1 MRSPI
6 RRSSRTLV
14 IAVTVAATALLGLS
28 ACDSTPHPAAIG
40 GAAPTA
46 ARSSTSASAP
56 PVATTDAGA
65 KPTST
70 TGGQTGATPTVGAA
84 AQQLGGE
91 QDEPFLD
98 EADLTEAERSYSS
111 DQHVYGN
118 VIAVDGLSL
127 RSGWF
132 APTNRWSTATRP
144 PSTIET
150 GRAKRAEVSGVR
162 PGMLMTYQIVDDAG
176 KPTDYWVGAKFYE
189 PAVRAAEWDCKIY
202 IGGDP
207 RTDGSPTTLSP
218 YTCTWGNPHGWN
230 PHPGL
235 TVGKATVVTN
245 KTKAK
250 QLLTKYCGAS
260 TGSRDCTFIPAGYF
274 TTLGPM
280 VLASD
285 IAHNTKDEH
294 GEFKVTWED
303 ERSEENSIAVELG
316 TEIEIWKIWKISLS
330 VKYGHTWETSHKFG
344 QELSTPVEG
353 QGVAWYT
360 HAALMQT
367 AVGTW
372 VVNGDQRYSIP
383 NVSVSAPVETGG
395 MLEIHG
401 CKWTDFNMQEK
412 TCLHG
417 ETTKLVPLH

>member
-1 MRSPI
+1 MHKPS
-6 RRSSRTLV
+6 RRSSRTV
-14 IAVTVAATALLGLS
+14 VVSVTVAATALLGLS
-28 ACDSTPHPAAIG
+28 ACDGTPHPTAIG
-40 GAAPTA
+40 GVAPTSARPATDPAAPTGVGTHPTPTSG
-46 ARSSTSASAP
+46 RSL
-56 PVATTDAGA
+56 AGA
-65 KPTST
+65 AA
-70 TGGQTGATPTVGAA
+70 GVGAA

-98 EADLTEAERSYSS
+98 EGDLTEAERSYPN

-150 GRAKRAEVSGVR
+150 GSAKRAEVSGVR
-162 PGMLMTYQIVDDAG
+162 PGMLMTYQIVDGAG
-176 KPTDYWVGAKFYE
+176 GPTNYWVGAKFYE
-189 PAVRAAEWDCKIY
+189 PTVRAAEWDCKIY
-202 IGGDP
+202 IDGDP

-218 YTCTWGNPHGWN
+218 YACTWGNPHGWN

-235 TVGKATVVTN
+235 TVGKAAVVTN

-250 QLLTKYCGAS
+250 QLLTKYCGVE
-260 TGSRDCTFIPAGYF
+260 TGSRDCTFIPAGYS

-280 VLASD
+280 VLASEFV
-285 IAHNTKDEH
+285 HNTKDEH
-294 GEFKVTWED
+294 GEFKVTWVD
-303 ERSEENSIAVELG
+303 ERSEENSIEVELG

-330 VKYGHTWETSHKFG
+330 VKYGHTWETSHKFA
-344 QELSTPVEG
+344 QELTTPVEG

-367 AVGTW
+367 TVGTW

-383 NVSVSAPVETGG
+383 NVSLSAPVETGG

-401 CKWTDFNMQEK
+401 CKWTKFNLQEK
-412 TCLHG
+412 TCLEG
-417 ETTKLVPLH
+417 ETTKLVPLR